1 MRLRPATSPN
11 HDRPASLS
19 CTKAGTAPFPLPA
32 GGHAGHH
39 RDAGLFPDGIT
50 HHSPV
55 ADHAPLGLLLLL
67 AWRLLRPDLWRAWI
81 GLPLGLFDDVM
92 SGQPIGSAMFL
103 WTVALMGIDAIE
115 HRMVWRSY
123 RQDWLIAT
131 LAIIFC
137 IAGGLFFARITGG
150 GNVTLFLVA
159 PQMVWTILLFPFV
172 VRQCARIDRWR
183 VMA

>member
-1 MRLRPATSPN
+1 MIDPHLHYVPRLGRHPS
-11 HDRPASLS
+11 RFRLE
-19 CTKAGTAPFPLPA
+19 GTPVIAVMLGSFLTTLPIIAQSAILPPF
-32 GGHAGHH
+32 
-39 RDAGLFPDGIT
+39 
-50 HHSPV
+50 
-55 ADHAPLGLLLLL
+55 GLLILLS
-67 AWRLLRPDLWRAWI
+67 WRLLRPELWRTWI
-81 GLPLGLFDDVM
+81 GLPLGLFDDMM

-103 WTVALMGIDAIE
+103 WTVALIGVDWIE

-137 IAGGLFFARITGG
+137 ISGGLFFARITGG
-150 GNVTLFLVA
+150 GSVHFTLVA
-159 PQMVWTILLFPFV
+159 PQIVWTILLFPFI